1 MANPTAVPPADVS
14 RPGGLPP
21 HRDHEVLLQ
30 PPRERSTGP
39 RVVSAV
45 ILAFVALALWSVAA
59 NERFEWGLAFGWFLS
74 RKLVVGLGHTLELTV
89 VAMLIGVVL
98 GVLLALARL
107 SSIPVLSAVSGFFIW
122 FFRGVPVYVQL
133 LFWGFIAAVY
143 PRIGIGIPGD
153 GPSLFSL
160 DANQVI
166 TPFLAAVLGLGL
178 NEAAYMS
185 EIVRAGLLSVPP
197 GQAEAAQ
204 SLGMRS
210 RTTFW
215 RVVLPQ
221 AMKVIIPPTGNQTI
235 SMLKTTSLVSV
246 LAFPELLYSAQLVY
260 SENFKTIPLLLA
272 ASAWYLVVTSV
283 LFVGQM
289 AIERRYG
296 RGYRRTSTARTRRWR
311 RASAPPSPTTITG
324 VPS

>member
-1 MANPTAVPPADVS
+1 MSTATTRTGGADRAPTSA
-14 RPGGLPP
+14 PP
-21 HRDHEVLLQ
+21 HPNHEALLQ
-30 PPRERSTGP
+30 PPRERTTG
-39 RVVSAV
+39 RRLISGV
-45 ILAFVALALWSVAA
+45 ILLFVGLSLWSVAA
-59 NERFEWGLAFGWFLS
+59 NERFEWDVAFGWFLS
-74 RKLVVGLGHTLELTV
+74 RKLVVGLGHTLELTL
-89 VAMLIGVVL
+89 VAMIIGVVL
-98 GVLLALARL
+98 GVALALTRL
-107 SSIPVLSAVSGFFIW
+107 SSIPVLSTVSGFFIW

-143 PRIGIGIPGD
+143 PRIGLGIPGG
-153 GPSLFSL
+153 GPSLFSV
-160 DANQVI
+160 DSNQVI

-272 ASAWYLVVTSV
+272 ASAWYLVVTSI

-289 AIERRYG
+289 MIERRYG
-296 RGYRRTSTARTRRWR
+296 RGDRSLTNPRARRKV
-311 RASAPPSPTTITG
+311 RAAVPTG
-324 VPS
+324 EHS